1 MKILQYNNIF
11 ILLTCIK
18 GVNVIL
24 VLSEGLVDSAVV
36 SNVLKGVLKLCFV
49 MLLKNVVILVL
60 IPLVCFESVEMLWT
74 FVSLHKNIFMNEKSL
89 FDILFKVH
97 LKLRLLHLSLLAFM
111 RLWLDWIVGKLFSV
125 WMVCGVV
132 SYWFCLSI
140 KYFID
145 SDVNLKCGHKRLS
158 DTLQKF
164 LVPLERSGCKLA
176 SIPQIEIRSLVSVF
190 WVMGWFVWL

>member
-60 IPLVCFESVEMLWT
+60 IPLVCFESVEML
-74 FVSLHKNIFMNEKSL
+74 
-89 FDILFKVH
+89 
-97 LKLRLLHLSLLAFM
+97 
-111 RLWLDWIVGKLFSV
+111 
-125 WMVCGVV
+125 
-132 SYWFCLSI
+132 
-140 KYFID
+140 
-145 SDVNLKCGHKRLS
+145 
-158 DTLQKF
+158 
-164 LVPLERSGCKLA
+164 
-176 SIPQIEIRSLVSVF
+176 
-190 WVMGWFVWL
+190 